1 MEPRSLKFIATA
13 CAGEQMSGSPEIR
26 VCRVCTDSR
35 QVQPED
41 LFVALEG
48 EKFDGHG
55 FLAEVTSRGAVAAL
69 VRRAKIPDHWKGCA
83 LIAVDDTRPA
93 LGRLAAQYRREFVLP
108 TIAVGGSNGK
118 TTTKELLAAVLGEG
132 LQTLASQASFN
143 NDIGVPL
150 TLLKLEKTHQAA
162 VLEVGT
168 NHPGEL
174 APLVKLIRPQYGVIT
189 SIGREHLEFF
199 GDLEG
204 VSAEEG
210 QLAELLPAESKLFIN
225 GDCPELVKI
234 GRRTKA
240 EVVRVGFASGND
252 WRVRDLRMDE
262 SGMRFQVDGPAGDYS
277 GEYELRLLGRHQSVN
292 ALLAIAAG
300 RELGLNRAQILAG
313 LAKCSAPKMRLQLWT
328 VRDVRV
334 LDDSY
339 NANADSM
346 RAALETLCDFPCS
359 GRRIAVLGDMAEL
372 GAHGFDAHAEVG
384 RHAAETGVGH
394 LFAVGNMAS
403 VTARAAREGGLKAVH
418 EFPDVAAAASAVRD
432 FVQSGDI
439 VLLKASR
446 ASRLERIGDALRTL
460 AS

>member
-13 CAGEQMSGSPEIR
+13 CAGEQVSGSPETR

-69 VRRAKIPDHWKGCA
+69 VRRAKIPDHWNGCA
-83 LIAVDDTRPA
+83 LIAVEDTRPA
-93 LGRLAAQYRREFVLP
+93 LGRLAARYRREFVLP

-132 LQTLASQASFN
+132 LRTLASPASFN

-189 SIGREHLEFF
+189 SLGREHLEFF
-199 GDLEG
+199 GDLKG
-204 VSAEEG
+204 VAAEEG
-210 QLAELLPAESKLFIN
+210 QLAEWLPAKGKLFIN
-225 GDCPELVKI
+225 GDCPELLQI

-240 EVVRVGFASGND
+240 KVVRVGFASGND
-252 WRVRDLRMDE
+252 WRVRDIRMDE
-262 SGMRFQVDGPAGDYS
+262 NGMRFQVDGPAGDYS

-292 ALLAIAAG
+292 ALLAIAVG
-300 RELGLNRAQILAG
+300 RELGLNRAQIRAG
-313 LAKCSAPKMRLQLWT
+313 LAQCSAPKMRLQLWT

-346 RAALETLCDFPCS
+346 RAALETLRDFPCS
-359 GRRIAVLGDMAEL
+359 GRRIAVLGEMAEL
-372 GAHGFDAHAEVG
+372 GAHSFEAHAEVG

-403 VTARAAREGGLKAVH
+403 VTGRAAREGGLNAVQ

-460 AS
+460 AT